1 MCVCFVFVFV
11 TLDRLAHIHMYIY
24 LCVCSCM
31 CVCFVFVFV
40 TLDCLA
46 HSHLPSPVNQHTLLQ
61 REVCLDNNVCQRI
74 STHVVL
80 RSHSDTPHHSLDR
93 DNSVPQ
99 AQVNGR
105 AALKVFRS
113 RVSQLHAM
121 FGRKSFGYYQ
131 FRWCQMENFS
141 AGCRVPCLV
150 HVRLHFVP
158 ERKVGT
164 ALLQKISHCLLLRLY
179 TYSK

>member
-1 MCVCFVFVFV
+1 VCTRV
-11 TLDRLAHIHMYIY
+11 R
-24 LCVCSCM
+24 LCVCVCSRM

-46 HSHLPSPVNQHTLLQ
+46 HSHLPSPHLPSPVNQHTLLQ
-61 REVCLDNNVCQRI
+61 REVCLDNKVRQRI
-74 STHVVL
+74 SAHVVL
-80 RSHSDTPHHSLDR
+80 RPHSDAPHHSLNR

-113 RVSQLHAM
+113 RVSQLHAV
-121 FGRKSFGYYQ
+121 FGRKSFGCYQ
-131 FRWCQMENFS
+131 FRWCQMKNLS
-141 AGCRVPCLV
+141 AGCRVHHGLV

-158 ERKVGT
+158 ERKVRT
-164 ALLQKISHCLLLRLY
+164 ALLQNFSHRLLLRLY